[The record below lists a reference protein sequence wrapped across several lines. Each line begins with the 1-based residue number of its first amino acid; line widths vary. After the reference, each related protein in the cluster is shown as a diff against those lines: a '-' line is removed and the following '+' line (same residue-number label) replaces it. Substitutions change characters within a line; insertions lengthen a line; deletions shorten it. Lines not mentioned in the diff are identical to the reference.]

1 MYGGPVESVLL
12 GVETVPELNSEN
24 LQGGG
29 ACCRRTEHGPPFL
42 LVGADV
48 RNAIAKVEGEG
59 CRFRSLGDIP
69 VAIGREGA
77 RL

>member
-12 GVETVPELNSEN
+12 GVETVPELNSES
-24 LQGGG
+24 LQGGD

-59 CRFRSLGDIP
+59 CRFRTFGGIP